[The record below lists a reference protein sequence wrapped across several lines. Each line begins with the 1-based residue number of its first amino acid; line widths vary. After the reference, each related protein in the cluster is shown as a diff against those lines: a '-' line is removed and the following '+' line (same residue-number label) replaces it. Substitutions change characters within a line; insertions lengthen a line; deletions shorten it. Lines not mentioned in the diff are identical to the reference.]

1 MPPGTHRNQS
11 AAQSEC
17 CLGPLGMCSLPSH
30 RQLDPHPLLGVHVLL
45 PRNPLY
51 CPNVAISPFLAPRD
65 TCFAHSEKIQ
75 AQSTRDKCGQSSRFR
90 LSTLPDSR
98 PLPRG
103 PTLLHDPECIASLC
117 SSVLEEGSSLNG
129 GGLQSQGQD
138 LPRALSK
145 GSHYHCSRNK

>member
-1 MPPGTHRNQS
+1 MSWPFRHVLS
-11 AAQSEC
+11 
-17 CLGPLGMCSLPSH
+17 SLPQATGPTSSPW
-30 RQLDPHPLLGVHVLL
+30 RPCTP